1 MKWAETVQTSTTRDK
16 ALQKIGKVFQQNKQ
30 VLKEKE
36 AEHKDAIE
44 NLNRCKEDNKQKEYE
59 NQALERQI

>member
-1 MKWAETVQTSTTRDK
+1 MKWAETVQTSTKRDK